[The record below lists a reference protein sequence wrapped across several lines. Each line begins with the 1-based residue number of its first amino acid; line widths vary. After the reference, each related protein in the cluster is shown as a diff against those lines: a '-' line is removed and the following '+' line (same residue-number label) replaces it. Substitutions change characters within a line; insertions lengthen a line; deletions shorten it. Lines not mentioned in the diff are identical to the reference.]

1 MNNANDDRNAED
13 NISYDFN
20 NFLDI
25 VLAIAYDVTTNI
37 ELRVFMIKVVAVG
50 KIKEKAMRSLIDEY
64 VKRLKP
70 FTKLEIIEV
79 ADEIAPQN
87 NSEAQNQLVKEKEG
101 ERILSKI
108 KEQEYVILLDLWG
121 DMLDSEQFSK
131 KLEHLQTYQTSN
143 ITFVIAGSL
152 GPGKNVYERCNYRW
166 KLSDLTF
173 THQMTRILVLEQIYR
188 AYMIQN
194 NNPYHK

>member
-1 MNNANDDRNAED
+1 
-13 NISYDFN
+13 
-20 NFLDI
+20 
-25 VLAIAYDVTTNI
+25 
-37 ELRVFMIKVVAVG
+37 MIKIVAVG
-50 KIKEKAMRSLIDEY
+50 KLKEKALRMQIEEY
-64 VKRLKP
+64 EKRLRP

-79 ADEIAPQN
+79 SDENAPQT
-87 NSEAQNQLVKEKEG
+87 NSEAQNEQVKEKEG

-108 KEQEYVILLDLWG
+108 KESEYVILLDLWG
-121 DMLDSEQFSK
+121 EMVDSETFSYK
-131 KLEHLQTYQTSN
+131 IEQLQTSGNSN

-173 THQMTRILVLEQIYR
+173 THQMTRVLVLEQIYR
-188 AYMIQN
+188 AFMIQN

>member
-1 MNNANDDRNAED
+1 MLK
-13 NISYDFN
+13 DFGPF
-20 NFLDI
+20 FLDI
-25 VLAIAYDVTTNI
+25 AVTIAYDVTTNI
-37 ELRVFMIKVVAVG
+37 ELREFMIKIVAVG
-50 KIKEKAMRSLIDEY
+50 KIKEKAMCSLIDEY

-70 FTKLEIIEV
+70 FTKLEVIEV
-79 ADEIAPQN
+79 ADEIAPQS

-108 KEQEYVILLDLWG
+108 KDQEYVILLDLWG

-131 KLEHLQTYQTSN
+131 KLEQLQTYQTSN

>member
-1 MNNANDDRNAED
+1 MLK
-13 NISYDFN
+13 DFGPF
-20 NFLDI
+20 FLDI
-25 VLAIAYDVTTNI
+25 AVTIAYDVTTNI
-37 ELRVFMIKVVAVG
+37 ELREFMIKIVAVG

-70 FTKLEIIEV
+70 FTKLEVIEV
-79 ADEIAPQN
+79 ADEIAPQS

-108 KEQEYVILLDLWG
+108 KDQEYVILLDLWG

-131 KLEHLQTYQTSN
+131 KLEQLQTYQTSN

-194 NNPYHK
+194 NNPYHQ